1 MKFLLPH
8 RFKKT
13 GILLAPIGFLLWL
26 AMQRGYITKCCVIL
40 FGHDKPLPN
49 YGEYHTMNVT
59 TAIIGFFSFLIG
71 LYFISFS
78 KEKIEDEMVQRT
90 RMDSF
95 QFAALVQL
103 LIIIIG
109 FLSFFFWTF
118 ENEEEGLLLLFIL
131 ASLIFWLSFVIR
143 FNYILHF
150 KIKSRA

>member
-1 MKFLLPH
+1 MKFFLPH

-13 GILLAPIGFLLWL
+13 GILIAPIGFILWL
-26 AMQRGYITKCCVIL
+26 AMQRGYITKSCILL
-40 FGHDKPLPN
+40 FGHDQPSPH
-49 YGEYHTMNVT
+49 YGEYHSINVA

-118 ENEEEGLLLLFIL
+118 ENEEDGLLVLFIL
-131 ASLIFWLSFVIR
+131 ACLIFWMSFVIR

-150 KIKSRA
+150 RIKSRS